1 MVMGSR
7 AVDLDW
13 QLQES
18 FRLAGL
24 AHVLAASGFHVSLLL
39 GLILAVTQSFSS
51 RTRFLM
57 GLTLF
62 IYATITGFYPS
73 ILRACLMG
81 FAILAAIINE
91 KKSASFW

>member
-1 MVMGSR
+1 MFVFLNIPSGSLVSSMVMGSR

-51 RTRFLM
+51 RTRFFD
-57 GLTLF
+57 G
-62 IYATITGFYPS
+62 G
-73 ILRACLMG
+73 
-81 FAILAAIINE
+81 
-91 KKSASFW
+91 